1 MSTPDPDRIDLL
13 GVLLMLVS
21 AVSFGALGILVT
33 IAVSDGA
40 DNLGLLLIRFWL
52 AGIVLLVIHRALRRA
67 WPPRQ
72 RWGGLVAMG
81 AVGYTLQALCY
92 FYAVEFASPGLVAL
106 LLYVFPFFVM
116 LLSRVF
122 LHEPIRPVAILAL
135 VMCVAGAGLTVQGGT
150 GTLPGII
157 LALTSALV
165 YSIYIVAGSRFTA
178 GIEPLTSSLIILLS
192 SAAAMTTVIV
202 LRMVMLDAP
211 APSWPESVIGWSAA
225 LGIALI
231 CTVLAVLC
239 FFAGLARLGPTRSAL
254 LSTAEPVATVL
265 MAAWLLSQPLAP
277 AQLLGGGLILAAGI
291 LLVRGKSASNAG

>member
-1 MSTPDPDRIDLL
+1 MSTPDPERIDLL
-13 GVLLMLVS
+13 GVLLMVLS

-33 IAVSDGA
+33 IGVSDGA

-52 AGIVLLVIHRALRRA
+52 AAIVLFVIHRALRRA
-67 WPPRQ
+67 WPPQ
-72 RWGGLVAMG
+72 GRWGGLLLMG

-116 LLSRVF
+116 LLSRIF
-122 LHEPIRPVAILAL
+122 LHEPIRPLAIVAL
-135 VMCVAGAGLTVQGGT
+135 VLCVAGAGLTVQGGS
-150 GTLPGII
+150 GTWPGIV

-178 GIEPLTSSLIILLS
+178 DIDPLTSSLVILFS
-192 SAAAMTTVIV
+192 SALAMTTLIL
-202 LRMVMLDAP
+202 LRMVLLDAP
-211 APSWPESVIGWSAA
+211 APSWPESVTGWMAA

-265 MAAWLLSQPLAP
+265 MAAWLLNQPLAP
-277 AQLLGGGLILAAGI
+277 AQMLGGALILVAGI
-291 LLVRGKSASNAG
+291 LLVRGKSAANAG